1 MSSETTDI
9 DETVVVVLGAERLHP
24 QSIADIPSDAYVIA
38 ADSGVDHARSAGLL
52 PREVVGDFDSI
63 SRRGLKWARQHAI
76 VHEHSPDKADT
87 DTQLAITLAAARVPA
102 RLIVVSGGGD
112 RLDHTLAVIGALVT
126 DDVTSIPDVSLRW
139 GGNAATIVH
148 GPGRATIDA
157 PHGSTLSVIG
167 LSPPCSGITLTGTKW
182 TLTDESLEVLSGRGV
197 SNIVEDTVSIT
208 LREGVVAVFHELPS
222 KGS

>member
-9 DETVVVVLGAERLHP
+9 DETVVVVLGVERLHP

-112 RLDHTLAVIGALVT
+112 RLDHTLAAIGALVT

-182 TLTDESLEVLSGRGV
+182 TLMDESLEVLSGRGV

>member
-208 LREGVVAVFHELPS
+208 LREGVVVVFHELPS

>member
-24 QSIADIPSDAYVIA
+24 QSIADIPPNAYVIA

-63 SRRGLKWARQHAI
+63 SRRGLKWARQHAL
-76 VHEHSPDKADT
+76 VHEHSPDKDDT

-112 RLDHTLAVIGALVT
+112 RLDHTLAVIGSLVT

-167 LSPPCSGITLTGTKW
+167 LAPPCSGITLTGTRW

-197 SNIVEDTVSIT
+197 SNIVENTVSIT
-208 LREGVVAVFHELPS
+208 LRDGVVAVFHELPS